1 MPTDASNFIFDELEV
16 IQLIPVIIEQLRA
29 NRVTSNEA
37 KALENI
43 FGNLWPLMVSEAE
56 RDVNGFEKMNP
67 LLRTILNSEE
77 VRLAKRD
84 ITAQIGND
92 IYKNSLR
99 RVYRGDAGKSP
110 KPYIS
115 LDDDR
120 KLLSPSERLLNMVA
134 AIVHKS
140 NVAEKAQA
148 KKMRASRKKK
158 QQRRPKKSQNPL
170 GIVTIEKPKQ
180 RYVDRILSIN
190 RMKRSLIKFESDLA
204 DMKALLEHVNHEND
218 LVDDEEVVDSN
229 QVLTDDYMDDEDD
242 FDYDYP
248 QLSTPETFY
257 DNWYASRAIYDEYED
272 GSVNEFIN
280 LARQRDRREK
290 NTAEFEES
298 AELNEDEYDGD
309 EYDENWG
316 WEKVFI
322 FAIVYA

>member
-1 MPTDASNFIFDELEV
+1 MS
-16 IQLIPVIIEQLRA
+16 
-29 NRVTSNEA
+29 TSEA
-37 KALENI
+37 KSLEKI

-56 RDVNGFEKMNP
+56 RDVNGLEKMNT

-92 IYKNSLR
+92 IYKNSLK
-99 RVYRGDAGKSP
+99 RVYRGDGESKSP

-148 KKMRASRKKK
+148 KKVRHARKKK
-158 QQRRPKKSQNPL
+158 QQRHPKKNRNPL
-170 GIVTIEKPKQ
+170 GIVTVEKPKK

-204 DMKALLEHVNHEND
+204 DMKSLLEHVNHEND
-218 LVDDEEVVDSN
+218 EEEVVDSN
-229 QVLTDDYMDDEDD
+229 QDLTDDYMDDEDD
-242 FDYDYP
+242 FDYDYQ
-248 QLSTPETFY
+248 QLSTPETYY
-257 DNWYASRAIYDEYED
+257 DNWYASRRVYDDYED

-290 NTAEFEES
+290 NTAEWEES
-298 AELNEDEYDGD
+298 VEFNDDDYDYD
-309 EYDENWG
+309 AYDEN
-316 WEKVFI
+316 
-322 FAIVYA
+322 

>member
-1 MPTDASNFIFDELEV
+1 MTASEM
-16 IQLIPVIIEQLRA
+16 
-29 NRVTSNEA
+29 S
-37 KALENI
+37 ALEQI
-43 FGNLWPLMVSEAE
+43 FGNLWPLMLTEAR
-56 RDVNGFEKMNP
+56 RDVNGLAEMDP

-99 RVYRGDAGKSP
+99 RVYRGDSNGKSQ

-148 KKMRASRKKK
+148 KKLRQAARRKK
-158 QQRRPKKSQNPL
+158 QQKRPKKNRNPF
-170 GIVTIEKPKQ
+170 GIVTVEKPKQ

-190 RMKRSLIKFESDLA
+190 RMKRSLIKFESDLT
-204 DMKALLEHVNHEND
+204 DMKALLEHVNSEND
-218 LVDDEEVVDSN
+218 SIDDSEEVVDGN
-229 QVLTDDYMDDEDD
+229 QDSIDDYMDDEEDID
-242 FDYDYP
+242 FDYQNLP
-248 QLSTPETFY
+248 TPESFY
-257 DNWYASRAIYDEYED
+257 DNWYASRRFYDDYED

-280 LARQRDRREK
+280 LARQRDRREQ
-290 NTAEFEES
+290 NTAEWEEND
-298 AELNEDEYDGD
+298 EFNEDDYDYD
-309 EYDENWG
+309 AYDEN
-316 WEKVFI
+316 
-322 FAIVYA
+322 